1 MPKIGRY
8 SAVVVAIV
16 LSGLGGAVQA
26 ENIVDEWGSVQ
37 APPKLE
43 LEAVSAESRTTA
55 LLMLD
60 IIKQTCNS
68 EKRPRCV
75 AAVPKVKK
83 LLEAARVSG
92 AMVVYATV
100 PNVPI
105 ADTLQDIA
113 PLKDDPVIVSWVDKF
128 SLGGKDTG
136 LEKLLRDRGIKT
148 VIPMGTSSNGA
159 VLYTASEAALRD
171 FNVVVP
177 VDGMAAN
184 GQDTYVDQYVVY
196 NLAHAPII
204 SAKVTLTSTDK
215 FTFK

>member
-37 APPKLE
+37 APPKPE
-43 LEAVSAESRTTA
+43 LKAVSAESRTTA
-55 LLMLD
+55 LLLLD

-75 AAVPKVKK
+75 AAVPKIMK

-136 LEKLLRDRGIKT
+136 LERLLRDRGIKT
-148 VIPMGTSSNGA
+148 VITVGTSSNGA
-159 VLYTASEAALRD
+159 VLYTASAAALRD

-215 FTFK
+215 ITFK

>member
-1 MPKIGRY
+1 MPKISRY
-8 SAVVVAIV
+8 SAVVVALV
-16 LSGLGGAVQA
+16 LSVLGGAVQA
-26 ENIVDEWGSVQ
+26 ANIVDEWGSVQ
-37 APPKLE
+37 APPKPE
-43 LEAVSAESRTTA
+43 LKAVSAESRTTA
-55 LLMLD
+55 LLILD
-60 IIKQTCNS
+60 IIKQTCNG

-75 AAVPKVKK
+75 AAVPKIKK
-83 LLEAARVSG
+83 LLEAARASA

-100 PNVPI
+100 PGVPI
-105 ADTLQDIA
+105 SDALQDIA
-113 PLKDDPVIVSWVDKF
+113 PLKDEPVIVSWVDKF
-128 SLGGKDTG
+128 ALGGKDTR

-148 VIPMGTSSNGA
+148 VITVGTSSNGA
-159 VLYTASEAALRD
+159 VLYTASAAALRD

-215 FTFK
+215 ITFK